1 LSYYV
6 ELELEINLDIG
17 GRWEGEMEELP
28 DCEEGFR
35 GNGVLLDFG
44 EGDGV

>member
-1 LSYYV
+1 M
-6 ELELEINLDIG
+6 DFDTG

-35 GNGVLLDFG
+35 GDRVLVDFG